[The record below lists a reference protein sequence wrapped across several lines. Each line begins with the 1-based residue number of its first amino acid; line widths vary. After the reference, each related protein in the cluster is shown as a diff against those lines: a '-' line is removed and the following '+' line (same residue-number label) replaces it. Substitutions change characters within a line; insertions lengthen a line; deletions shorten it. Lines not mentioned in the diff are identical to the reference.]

1 MAQQK
6 IKFIDGNM
14 YQYEVYDLVDKYD
27 AILNTPTEPF
37 NFQSPQINAG
47 YFAMSLAETMIA
59 YDGMGISANQVGKPY
74 RVCSIN
80 MGDRAFVL
88 FNPKIVNVVGSSNLK
103 EGCLSFPGLFLKIP
117 RYEAV
122 TVQFQGITGE
132 ILTQSFEGVPAI
144 CVQHEID
151 HLDGICY
158 TKKVSPIVLEREK
171 NKIKKNIKKINK
183 IAKRQAEL
191 DRVT

>member
-1 MAQQK
+1 MAKQK

-27 AILNTPTEPF
+27 QILHKPTERF
-37 NFQSPQINAG
+37 NFQSPQIDAG

-59 YDGMGISANQVGKPY
+59 HDGMGISANQIGKPY
-74 RVCSIN
+74 RVCAIN

-88 FNPKIVNVVGSSNLK
+88 FNPKIVNAIGVSKLK
-103 EGCLSFPGLFLKIP
+103 EGCLSFPGLFLSIP
-117 RYEAV
+117 RFDAV
-122 TVQFQGITGE
+122 TVEFQGITGE
-132 ILTQSFEGVPAI
+132 TMIQSFEGVASI

-171 NKIKKNIKKINK
+171 AKIKKNIKKINR

-191 DRVT
+191 DRMA

>member
-1 MAQQK
+1 MAKQK

-27 AILNTPTEPF
+27 QILHKPTEQF
-37 NFQSPQINAG
+37 NFQSPQIDAG

-59 YDGMGISANQVGKPY
+59 HDGMGISANQIGKPY
-74 RVCSIN
+74 RVCAIN

-88 FNPKIVNVVGSSNLK
+88 FNPKIVNAIGVSKLK
-103 EGCLSFPGLFLKIP
+103 EGCLSFPGLFLSIP
-117 RYEAV
+117 RFDAV
-122 TVQFQGITGE
+122 TVEFQGITGE
-132 ILTQSFEGVPAI
+132 TMIQSFEGVASI

-158 TKKVSPIVLEREK
+158 TKKVSPIILEREK
-171 NKIKKNIKKINK
+171 AKIKKNIKKINR

-191 DRVT
+191 DRMA